1 MRFFM
6 PINILDNYKDKKIGF
21 VGLGISNM
29 PIAEMMSKR
38 GIDVTLRDR
47 KPQNAMEGFRCIF
60 GDDYLQNIDEDILF
74 LAPAINIARLPEL
87 QSAQRRGVILTT
99 EMEEFFKLCP
109 CLKIGVTGSDGKT
122 TTTTLI
128 AKMLEHAGKRV
139 FLGGNIGANLFCRLE
154 EITPNDIA
162 VCELSSF
169 QLIKMNMSPDIAVL
183 KNIAPNHLD
192 WHTDMDEYVDAKKN
206 IFRFQSKDS
215 RCVLSADNSYTKS
228 FCAQVAGE
236 LLTTSESPAT
246 NADVLYLHDGI
257 YVKGEKWLDDSD
269 IFIVGH
275 HNRNNFADAI
285 AALQGLITRDDAL
298 TIAKSFSGVK
308 HRIQFVAEKNGVK
321 YYNSSIDSSPTRT
334 AAALKSFNQKVIV
347 ICGGYDKHIP
357 YEPLGELFCEHAK
370 AAITMGATGEKIRG
384 VLKSSGF
391 KREVLTAEDMHDAV
405 TKAHDIAKS
414 GDVVIL
420 SPASA
425 SFDLYKNF
433 EERGDIFIREVENL

>member
-47 KPQNAMEGFRCIF
+47 KPQNAMKGFRCFF

-87 QSAQRRGVILTT
+87 QSAQSRGVILTT

-154 EITPNDIA
+154 DMTPNDIA

-206 IFRFQSKDS
+206 IFRFQNKNG

-228 FCAQVAGE
+228 FCAQVIGE

-298 TIAKSFSGVK
+298 AVANGFSGVK
-308 HRIQFVAEKNGVK
+308 HRIQFVAEKDGVK

-370 AAITMGATGEKIRG
+370 AAITMGATGEKIRD

-391 KREVLTAEDMHDAV
+391 NREVLTAEDMHDAV
-405 TKAHDIAKS
+405 TKAHKIAKS

>member
-1 MRFFM
+1 M

-47 KPQNAMEGFRCIF
+47 KPQNTMEGFRCFF

-87 QSAQRRGVILTT
+87 QSAQSRGVILTT

-206 IFRFQSKDS
+206 IFRFQSKNG

-228 FCAQVAGE
+228 FCAQVVGE

-298 TIAKSFSGVK
+298 AVAKNFSGVK
-308 HRIQFVAEKNGVK
+308 HRIQFVAEKDGIK

-370 AAITMGATGEKIRG
+370 AAITMGATGEKIRD

-391 KREVLTAEDMHDAV
+391 NREVLTAEDMHDAV
-405 TKAHDIAKS
+405 TKAHKIAKS

>member
-29 PIAEMMSKR
+29 PIAGMMSKR

-47 KPQNAMEGFRCIF
+47 KPQDAMKGFRCFF

-87 QSAQRRGVILTT
+87 QSAQSRGVILTT

-154 EITPNDIA
+154 DMTPNDIA

-206 IFRFQSKDS
+206 IFRFQNKNG

-228 FCAQVAGE
+228 FCAQVIGE

-246 NADVLYLHDGI
+246 NGDVLYLHDGI

-298 TIAKSFSGVK
+298 AVAKSFSGVK
-308 HRIQFVAEKNGVK
+308 HRIQFVAEKDGVK

-347 ICGGYDKHIP
+347 VCGGYDKHIP

-370 AAITMGATGEKIRG
+370 AAITMGATGEKIRD

-391 KREVLTAEDMHDAV
+391 NREVLTAEDMHDAV
-405 TKAHDIAKS
+405 TKAHKIAKS

>member
-1 MRFFM
+1 M

-47 KPQNAMEGFRCIF
+47 KPQNAMKGFRCFF

-87 QSAQRRGVILTT
+87 QSAQSRGVILTT

-154 EITPNDIA
+154 DMTPNDIA

-206 IFRFQSKDS
+206 IFRFQNKNG

-228 FCAQVAGE
+228 FCAQVIGE

-298 TIAKSFSGVK
+298 AVAKSFSGVK
-308 HRIQFVAEKNGVK
+308 HRIQFVAEKDGVK

-370 AAITMGATGEKIRG
+370 AAITMGATGEKIRD

-391 KREVLTAEDMHDAV
+391 NREVLTAEDMHDAV
-405 TKAHDIAKS
+405 TKAHKIAKS

>member
-47 KPQNAMEGFRCIF
+47 KPQNAMKGFRCFF

-87 QSAQRRGVILTT
+87 QSAQSRGVILTT

-154 EITPNDIA
+154 DMTPNDIA

-206 IFRFQSKDS
+206 IFRFQNKNG

-228 FCAQVAGE
+228 FCAQVIGE

-298 TIAKSFSGVK
+298 AVANGFSGVK
-308 HRIQFVAEKNGVK
+308 HRIQFVAEKDGVK

-347 ICGGYDKHIP
+347 VCGGYDKHIP

-370 AAITMGATGEKIRG
+370 AAITMGATGEKIRD

-391 KREVLTAEDMHDAV
+391 NREVLTAEDMHDAV
-405 TKAHDIAKS
+405 TKAHKIAKS

>member
-47 KPQNAMEGFRCIF
+47 KPQDAMKGFRCFF

-87 QSAQRRGVILTT
+87 QSAQSRGVILTT

-154 EITPNDIA
+154 DMTPNDIA

-206 IFRFQSKDS
+206 IFRFQNKNG

-228 FCAQVAGE
+228 FCAQVIGE

-285 AALQGLITRDDAL
+285 AALQGLITCDDAL
-298 TIAKSFSGVK
+298 AVAKSFSGVK
-308 HRIQFVAEKNGVK
+308 HRIQFVAEKDGVK

-370 AAITMGATGEKIRG
+370 AAITMGATGEKIRD

-391 KREVLTAEDMHDAV
+391 NREVLTAEDMHDAV
-405 TKAHDIAKS
+405 TKAHKIAKS